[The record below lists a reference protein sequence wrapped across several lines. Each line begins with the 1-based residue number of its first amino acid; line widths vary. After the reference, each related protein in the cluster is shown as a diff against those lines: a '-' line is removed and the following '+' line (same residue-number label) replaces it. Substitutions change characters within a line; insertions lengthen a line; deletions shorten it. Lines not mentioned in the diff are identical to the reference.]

1 MPRVTNR
8 NITVPFAL
16 NTVAPNSFPA
26 AEANPT
32 AGVVTVFPTVTTG
45 VIADNFTMLE
55 QPLTALT
62 PTFTAVGHV
71 MPVNVSAFDHQQL
84 VDHRQ
89 LAYYSVFQAFQLM
102 QPRPRDEI
110 TVPISP
116 SEKITED
123 TIFTDP
129 DASTGK
135 RYFIP
140 TFSLAEQTLDGTRR
154 LRATMREVEEGWL
167 LTVTFAS
174 GARSGGTE
182 AIQTSFAPLLRFTKP
197 TAPDVVKE
205 MPLVLEQEDDT
216 TWKASLTMRGGL
228 TERDEVFHALTK
240 TEYHTQFIL
249 RCKFKAAVPE
259 PKKKPGDE
267 QLYMPGSH
275 TVDVAL
281 NHDPFNFDVQLHP
294 YIFEDI
300 TNVSDRTFGL
310 LLRQV
315 EWRGRMHHYYQDEAS
330 PYKFYY
336 LPDAFKITRKSEL
349 PYTPNMRVRFTS
361 EDGSLERM
369 RVSLEYVAVPVVEPE
384 RLENAAQE
392 LEQHLPSPMP
402 TNITDA
408 VFQLLVVNNVEQ
420 LQLKLALPRADT
432 SGTLRQE
439 RPGIVSNLTEHFV
452 DAIDLTMSNFQTVFD
467 ALFGKSAV
475 VFSGKVFVGG
485 GDQRPD
491 AVVPFEAR
499 LDDLHGPMLEAL
511 ETPNA
516 DGTVGLTLRN
526 GCESPMVV
534 HSIPLQ
540 IVTEGKVLAARA
552 DNLTRDGESVE
563 FPVKLAQDQALALKV
578 VPDPPEAVNGTSDA
592 LFNLD
597 DVEVQPDPEAVW
609 SAILD
614 ASVPAEYTRTI
625 EVKGFKEWFEQETGV
640 RAIGIDF
647 ENGDSVTLE
656 ANFLEAKGHIRVPVS
671 DLVLRKE
678 QKSEYRYT
686 QVTVHKSGRQTRTQ
700 KSDSLDLL
708 FPEVAS

>member
-62 PTFTAVGHV
+62 PTFIAVGHV

-110 TVPISP
+110 TVPISL

-140 TFSLAEQTLDGTRR
+140 TFSLAEQTLDGTPRY
-154 LRATMREVEEGWL
+154 RATMREVEEGWL

-197 TAPDVVKE
+197 TASDVVKE

-281 NHDPFNFDVQLHP
+281 NHDPFNFDVQLHR

-300 TNVSDRTFGL
+300 TNVPDRTFGL

-384 RLENAAQE
+384 RLENAAEE
-392 LEQHLPSPMP
+392 LKEHLPSPMP
-402 TNITDA
+402 AHITDA
-408 VFQLLVVNNVEQ
+408 EFRPLVVDKVEQ
-420 LQLKLALPRADT
+420 LRLTLALPRADT
-432 SGTLRQE
+432 SGTPRQE
-439 RPGIVSNLTEHFV
+439 RPGVVSTLT
-452 DAIDLTMSNFQTVFD
+452 DAFKDGIADLTMSDFQTIFD

-475 VFSGKVFVGG
+475 VFSGEVRVGG

-499 LDDLHGPMLEAL
+499 LDDLHGPVLEAL

-526 GCESPMVV
+526 GCESPVV
-534 HSIPLQ
+534 VRSIPLQ
-540 IVTEGKVLAARA
+540 IVTEDKVLVDAHAE
-552 DNLTRDGESVE
+552 NLTRDGVSVE
-563 FPVKLAQDQALALKV
+563 FPVTLAQDKTLALKV
-578 VPDPPEAVNGTSDA
+578 VPDQSEAVNGTSDA

-597 DVEVQPDPEAVW
+597 DVKIKPDREAVW

-614 ASVPAEYTRTI
+614 ASVPAEYMRTI
-625 EVKGFKEWFEQETGV
+625 KVTGF
-640 RAIGIDF
+640 
-647 ENGDSVTLE
+647 
-656 ANFLEAKGHIRVPVS
+656 
-671 DLVLRKE
+671 
-678 QKSEYRYT
+678 
-686 QVTVHKSGRQTRTQ
+686 
-700 KSDSLDLL
+700 
-708 FPEVAS
+708 